1 MKKALLVFI
10 WVLTGLSAYLI
21 GLRKGSSSSEVPGG
35 IVRQKQEKQPSRQDA
50 EQPNRE
56 SFAASRPTDP
66 LSEPGEVEQ
75 GFVPFAG
82 GHQVSPVGGD
92 VFERI
97 QSSNPVIRMQAFA
110 ELLANPDQGS
120 IETAIEAYGKLPEG
134 PGRFSELRMLAFS
147 WAQVDPE
154 GAMKW
159 TQEQGR
165 MEKYIGSGAV
175 MDSWSR
181 SDPQGAIAWAKE
193 NFDGEDNPYF
203 IGIVSGMSETDMVGA
218 TELMT
223 TMPYGRS
230 RGRAAS
236 LLLERSWTQGEE
248 VAMNWAENLPE
259 GSLQNFAYGEIGKKI
274 ARKDLGRAVEWV
286 DGMDESEVKT
296 QVGED
301 VAERWAREDPAKAAE
316 WVGRM
321 PEGETRSE
329 SMEEVVSQWARKDP
343 TATAEW
349 LNQFPAGELMDE
361 PIQRFVREVVRKDPE
376 TAMTWAEAIVDE
388 ERKERTVSEVKR
400 VAERV
405 AREAEAA
412 ESGETSPQQEGQGRG
427 PGGRGPGGGRGGPPF
442 LQSR

>member
-1 MKKALLVFI
+1 MNKAILIFV
-10 WVLTGLSAYLI
+10 WVLTAACAYWLGLETRPEPSVQNPDIAQNNGNQESGNVPPLPPKSIRVSSA
-21 GLRKGSSSSEVPGG
+21 
-35 IVRQKQEKQPSRQDA
+35 D
-50 EQPNRE
+50 
-56 SFAASRPTDP
+56 
-66 LSEPGEVEQ
+66 GEVFLR
-75 GFVPFAG
+75 GADGVPL
-82 GHQVSPVGGD
+82 VREVVPREIISNEED
-92 VFERI
+92 VLTRI
-97 QSSNPVIRMQAFA
+97 ESSNPVVRMQAFA
-110 ELLANPDQGS
+110 ELLQNGDAES
-120 IETAIEAYGKLPEG
+120 IQTAIEAYNKLPGG
-134 PGRFSELRMLAFS
+134 PSRFSELRMLAFS
-147 WAQVDPE
+147 WAQIDPE

-159 TQEQGR
+159 ASEQGR

-203 IGIVSGMSETDMVGA
+203 IGIISGMSETDMVGA

-223 TMPYGRS
+223 SMPYGRS

-236 LLLERSWTQGEE
+236 ALLERSWTEGEA
-248 VAMNWAENLPE
+248 VAMSWAENLPD
-259 GSLQNFAYGEIGKKI
+259 GSLKNYAYGEIGKKI
-274 ARKDLGRAVEWV
+274 AREDLGRAVEWV
-286 DGMDESEVKT
+286 DGMDESEVKA

-301 VAERWAREDPAKAAE
+301 VAERWARENPAAAAE

-376 TAMTWAEAIVDE
+376 TAMTWAEAIVNE

-400 VAERV
+400 VAEHV
-405 AREAEAA
+405 ARQAEAA
-412 ESGETSPQQEGQGRG
+412 ESGQQPQQGEDRG
-427 PGGRGPGGGRGGPPF
+427 PGGGGRGGRGGPPF
-442 LQSR
+442 LQPR

>member
-1 MKKALLVFI
+1 MNKAILIFI
-10 WVLTGLSAYLI
+10 WVLTAACAYLVGLSNRPESL
-21 GLRKGSSSSEVPGG
+21 KDNPG
-35 IVRQKQEKQPSRQDA
+35 IVQNEEKVQSDIVPPLPSRPIQLSSADVEA
-50 EQPNRE
+50 FNGGSGTEPLVRE
-56 SFAASRPTDP
+56 VIPREIISNQ
-66 LSEPGEVEQ
+66 E
-75 GFVPFAG
+75 
-82 GHQVSPVGGD
+82 D
-92 VFERI
+92 VLTRI
-97 QSSNPVIRMQAFA
+97 ESSNPVVRMQAFA
-110 ELLANPDQGS
+110 ELLQGGDADS
-120 IETAIEAYGKLPEG
+120 IQAAIDAYKKLPEG
-134 PGRFSELRMLAFS
+134 PSRFSELRMLAFS
-147 WAQVDPE
+147 WAQIDPE
-154 GAMKW
+154 GAMNW

-193 NFDGEDNPYF
+193 NFEGEDNPYF
-203 IGIVSGMSETDMVGA
+203 IGIVRGMSETDMVGA

-223 TMPYGRS
+223 SMPYGRS

-236 LLLERSWTQGEE
+236 VLLERSWTQGED
-248 VAMNWAENLPE
+248 VAMNWAGDLPD
-259 GSLQNFAYGEIGKKI
+259 GSLKNYAYGEIGKKI
-274 ARKDLGRAVEWV
+274 AREDLGRAVEWV
-286 DGMDESEVKT
+286 DGMEESEVKT

-301 VAERWAREDPAKAAE
+301 VAERWARESPADAAE

-361 PIQRFVREVVRKDPE
+361 PIQRFVREVVRDDPE
-376 TAMTWAEAIVDE
+376 TAMTWAEAIVNE
-388 ERKERTVSEVKR
+388 ERKERTVADVKR

-405 AREAEAA
+405 ARETEAA
-412 ESGETSPQQEGQGRG
+412 ESGETPPQQEGQGRG

-442 LQSR
+442 LQPR

>member
-1 MKKALLVFI
+1 MNKAILIFVWVLTAASAYWLGLETRSEPLGKNPGIAPNDGGPTLGKVPPLPPRSIQVSSADSEAFPGETDGALLVREVI
-10 WVLTGLSAYLI
+10 PREIISNEEDVLT
-21 GLRKGSSSSEVPGG
+21 
-35 IVRQKQEKQPSRQDA
+35 
-50 EQPNRE
+50 
-56 SFAASRPTDP
+56 
-66 LSEPGEVEQ
+66 
-75 GFVPFAG
+75 
-82 GHQVSPVGGD
+82 
-92 VFERI
+92 RI
-97 QSSNPVIRMQAFA
+97 HSSNPVVRMQAFA
-110 ELLANPDQGS
+110 ELLQNGDAES
-120 IETAIEAYGKLPEG
+120 IQTAIDAYNKLPGG
-134 PGRFSELRMLAFS
+134 PSRFSELRMLAFS
-147 WAQVDPE
+147 WAQIDPE

-159 TQEQGR
+159 ASEQGR

-203 IGIVSGMSETDMVGA
+203 IGIISGMSETDMVGA

-223 TMPYGRS
+223 SLPYGRS

-236 LLLERSWTQGEE
+236 VLLERSWTEGEA
-248 VAMNWAENLPE
+248 VAMSWAENLPD
-259 GSLQNFAYGEIGKKI
+259 GSLKNYAYGEIGKKI
-274 ARKDLGRAVEWV
+274 AREDLGRAVEWV

-301 VAERWAREDPAKAAE
+301 VAERWARENPADAAE

-376 TAMTWAEAIVDE
+376 TAMTWAEAIVNE

-400 VAERV
+400 VAEHV
-405 AREAEAA
+405 ARQAEAA
-412 ESGETSPQQEGQGRG
+412 ESGEQPQQGE
-427 PGGRGPGGGRGGPPF
+427 GRGPGGGGRGGRGGPSF
-442 LQSR
+442 LQPR

>member
-1 MKKALLVFI
+1 MNKAILIFI
-10 WVLTGLSAYLI
+10 WVLTAACAYLVGLSNRPESL
-21 GLRKGSSSSEVPGG
+21 KENPG
-35 IVRQKQEKQPSRQDA
+35 IVRNEEKAPSGKV
-50 EQPNRE
+50 P
-56 SFAASRPTDP
+56 P
-66 LSEPGEVEQ
+66 LPPKAIQLSPADVEA
-75 GFVPFAG
+75 FN
-82 GHQVSPVGGD
+82 SGGD
-92 VFERI
+92 GEPVREVVPREIISNERDVLSRI
-97 QSSNPVIRMQAFA
+97 ESSNPVERTLAFA
-110 ELLANPDQGS
+110 ELLQNGDAES
-120 IETAIEAYGKLPEG
+120 IQAAVDAYNKMPGG

-147 WAQVDPE
+147 WAQIDPE

-193 NFDGEDNPYF
+193 NFEGEDNPYF
-203 IGIVSGMSETDMVGA
+203 IGIVRGMSETDMVGA

-223 TMPYGRS
+223 SMPYGRS

-236 LLLERSWTQGEE
+236 ILLERSWTEGED
-248 VAMNWAENLPE
+248 VAMNWAGNLPD
-259 GSLQNFAYGEIGKKI
+259 GSLKNYAYGQIGEKI
-274 ARKDLGRAVEWV
+274 AREDLGRAVEWV
-286 DGMDESEVKT
+286 DGMEESEVKT

-349 LNQFPAGELMDE
+349 LNEFPAGELMDE

-400 VAERV
+400 VAERI
-405 AREAEAA
+405 AKQAEAA
-412 ESGETSPQQEGQGRG
+412 ESGETPSGQEGEGRG
-427 PGGRGPGGGRGGPPF
+427 PGRGPGGGRGGPPF
-442 LQSR
+442 LQPR

>member
-1 MKKALLVFI
+1 MKNGIKVSLGFI
-10 WVLTGLSAYLI
+10 WVLTALSFYWFGLSS
-21 GLRKGSSSSEVPGG
+21 GSSSSESVAISGSL
-35 IVRQKQEKQPSRQDA
+35 KQEEQVTAQQKVQPIRISSVTSGLPDSAPGLGETEQDFI
-50 EQPNRE
+50 P
-56 SFAASRPTDP
+56 FTP
-66 LSEPGEVEQ
+66 EVG
-75 GFVPFAG
+75 GFVTEADL
-82 GHQVSPVGGD
+82 VN
-92 VFERI
+92 RI

-110 ELLANPDQGS
+110 ELLANPSQES
-120 IETAIEAYGKLPEG
+120 IEAALEAYKKLPEG
-134 PGRFSELRMLAFS
+134 PSRFSELRMIAFS

-181 SDPQGAIAWAKE
+181 SDPEGAIAWAKE
-193 NFDGEDNPYF
+193 NFEGEDNPYF
-203 IGIVSGMSETDMVGA
+203 IGIVSGMSETDMAGA

-259 GSLQNFAYGEIGKKI
+259 GSLQKFAYGEIGKKI
-274 ARKDLGRAVEWV
+274 AREDLGRAVDWV

-301 VAERWAREDPAKAAE
+301 VAERWARENPADAAE

-361 PIQRFVREVVRKDPE
+361 PIQRFVREVVRDDPE
-376 TAMTWAEAIVDE
+376 TALTWAEAIVDE

-400 VAERV
+400 VAERI
-405 AREAEAA
+405 AKQAEAA
-412 ESGETSPQQEGQGRG
+412 ESGEAPPEQEGQGRG
-427 PGGRGPGGGRGGPPF
+427 PGGRGGRGGPPF
-442 LQSR
+442 LQPR

>member
-1 MKKALLVFI
+1 MKIALLVFI

-21 GLRKGSSSSEVPGG
+21 GLRKGASSSETTAGL
-35 IVRQKQEKQPSRQDA
+35 VRPEQGEQTSRQEETRA
-50 EQPNRE
+50 GRV
-56 SFAASRPTDP
+56 SFAKSRRPDP
-66 LSEPGEVEQ
+66 LPGQGEVQQ

-82 GHQVSPVGGD
+82 EREDGVIGGD
-92 VFERI
+92 LFDRI
-97 QSSNPVIRMQAFA
+97 QSSNPVVRMQAFA
-110 ELLANPDQGS
+110 ELLQNGDEES
-120 IETAIEAYGKLPEG
+120 IQAAKEAYKKLPEG
-134 PGRFSELRMLAFS
+134 PSRFSELRMLAFS
-147 WAQVDPE
+147 LAQIDPE

-159 TQEQGR
+159 TKELGGFEQR
-165 MEKYIGSGAV
+165 IGSGAV

-223 TMPYGRS
+223 SMPYGRS

-236 LLLERSWTQGEE
+236 ILLERTWTQGEDT
-248 VAMNWAENLPE
+248 AMHWAENLPE
-259 GSLQNFAYGEIGKKI
+259 GSLQNFAFGEIGKKI
-274 ARKDLGRAVEWV
+274 AREDLGRAVEWV
-286 DGMDESEVKT
+286 DGMDESAVKA

-301 VAERWAREDPAKAAE
+301 VAERWARENPAEAAE

-376 TAMTWAEAIVDE
+376 TAMTWAEAIVNE

-405 AREAEAA
+405 AKEAEAA
-412 ESGETSPQQEGQGRG
+412 ESGQQPQQGEDRG
-427 PGGRGPGGGRGGPPF
+427 GGRGGRGGPPF
-442 LQSR
+442 LQPR

>member
-1 MKKALLVFI
+1 MNKAILIFI
-10 WVLTGLSAYLI
+10 WVLTAVSAYWVGLSNRPDPL
-21 GLRKGSSSSEVPGG
+21 KNNPG
-35 IVRQKQEKQPSRQDA
+35 IVRDEKKVPSEKVPPLPPRSIQLTAADVEA
-50 EQPNRE
+50 FNGGSDGEPIVRE
-56 SFAASRPTDP
+56 VIPREIIS
-66 LSEPGEVEQ
+66 SE
-75 GFVPFAG
+75 
-82 GHQVSPVGGD
+82 GD
-92 VFERI
+92 LLKRI
-97 QSSNPVIRMQAFA
+97 ESSNPVVRMQAFA
-110 ELLANPDQGS
+110 ELLANPDQES
-120 IETAIEAYGKLPEG
+120 IESAIEAYEKLPGG
-134 PGRFSELRMLAFS
+134 PARFSELRMLAFS

-181 SDPQGAIAWAKE
+181 SDPEGAIAWAKE

-203 IGIVSGMSETDMVGA
+203 IGIISGMSESDMLGA

-223 TMPYGRS
+223 SMPYGRS

-236 LLLERSWTQGEE
+236 ILLEKSWTEGED
-248 VAMNWAENLPE
+248 VAMQWAGDLPD
-259 GSLQNFAYGEIGKKI
+259 GSLKSYAYGQIGEKI

-286 DGMDESEVKT
+286 DGMEESEIKT

-349 LNQFPAGELMDE
+349 LNEFPAGELMDE

-388 ERKERTVSEVKR
+388 ERKERTVADVKR

-412 ESGETSPQQEGQGRG
+412 ESGEAPPQQEGQGRG
-427 PGGRGPGGGRGGPPF
+427 PGRGPGGGRGGPPF

>member
-1 MKKALLVFI
+1 MKNGIKVSLGFI
-10 WVLTGLSAYLI
+10 WVLTALSFYWFGLSS
-21 GLRKGSSSSEVPGG
+21 GSSSSESVAISGSL
-35 IVRQKQEKQPSRQDA
+35 KQEEQVTAQQKVQPIRISSVTSGLPDSAPGLGETEQDFI
-50 EQPNRE
+50 P
-56 SFAASRPTDP
+56 FTP
-66 LSEPGEVEQ
+66 EVG
-75 GFVPFAG
+75 GFVTEADL
-82 GHQVSPVGGD
+82 VN
-92 VFERI
+92 RI

-110 ELLANPDQGS
+110 ELLANPSQES
-120 IETAIEAYGKLPEG
+120 IEAALEAYKKLPEG
-134 PGRFSELRMLAFS
+134 PSRFSELRMIAFS

-181 SDPQGAIAWAKE
+181 SDPEGAIAWAKE
-193 NFDGEDNPYF
+193 NFEGEDNPYF
-203 IGIVSGMSETDMVGA
+203 IGIVSGMSETDMAGA

-259 GSLQNFAYGEIGKKI
+259 GSLQKFAYGEIGKKI
-274 ARKDLGRAVEWV
+274 AREDLGRAVDWV

-301 VAERWAREDPAKAAE
+301 VAERWARENPADAAE

-361 PIQRFVREVVRKDPE
+361 PIQRFVREVVRDDPE
-376 TAMTWAEAIVDE
+376 TALTWAEAIVDE

-400 VAERV
+400 VAERI
-405 AREAEAA
+405 AKQAEAA
-412 ESGETSPQQEGQGRG
+412 ESGEAPPEQEGQGRG
-427 PGGRGPGGGRGGPPF
+427 PGGRGGRGGPPF

>member
-1 MKKALLVFI
+1 MNKVLLIFI
-10 WVLTGLSAYLI
+10 WVLTGLSAYWI
-21 GLRKGSSSSEVPGG
+21 GLRKGSSSSESVAQA
-35 IVRQKQEKQPSRQDA
+35 IRSKQE
-50 EQPNRE
+50 EQTARSDKPESNRV
-56 SFAASRPTDP
+56 SFSKNRLPDSI
-66 LSEPGEVEQ
+66 SEQGEVAQ
-75 GFVPFAG
+75 GFVPFSG
-82 GHQVSPVGGD
+82 EREESRLGGD
-92 VFERI
+92 LSGRI

-110 ELLANPDQGS
+110 ELLANPSQES
-120 IETAIEAYGKLPEG
+120 IEAALEAYKKLPEG
-134 PGRFSELRMLAFS
+134 PSRFSELRMIAFS

-181 SDPQGAIAWAKE
+181 SDPEGAIAWAKE
-193 NFDGEDNPYF
+193 NFEGEDNPYF
-203 IGIVSGMSETDMVGA
+203 IGIVSGMSETDMAGA

-236 LLLERSWTQGEE
+236 LLLERTWTQGEE

-259 GSLQNFAYGEIGKKI
+259 GSLQKFAYGEIGKKI
-274 ARKDLGRAVEWV
+274 AREDLGRAVEWV

-301 VAERWAREDPAKAAE
+301 VAERWARENPADAAE

-361 PIQRFVREVVRKDPE
+361 PIQRFVREVVRDDPE
-376 TAMTWAEAIVDE
+376 TALTWAEAIVDE

-400 VAERV
+400 VAERI
-405 AREAEAA
+405 AKQAEAA
-412 ESGETSPQQEGQGRG
+412 ESGEAPPQQEGQGRG
-427 PGGRGPGGGRGGPPF
+427 PGGRGGRGGPPF
-442 LQSR
+442 LQPR

>member
-1 MKKALLVFI
+1 MNKAILIFI
-10 WVLTGLSAYLI
+10 WVLTAACAYLVGLSNRPEPLKDNPEVV
-21 GLRKGSSSSEVPGG
+21 RKEEKARSGNVPPLPPKAIQFSSA
-35 IVRQKQEKQPSRQDA
+35 D
-50 EQPNRE
+50 
-56 SFAASRPTDP
+56 
-66 LSEPGEVEQ
+66 VEA
-75 GFVPFAG
+75 FN
-82 GHQVSPVGGD
+82 SGGD
-92 VFERI
+92 GEPVREVVPREIVSNERDVLTRI
-97 QSSNPVIRMQAFA
+97 ESSNPVERTLAFA
-110 ELLANPDQGS
+110 ELLQNRDAES
-120 IETAIEAYGKLPEG
+120 IQAAVDAYNKMPGG

-147 WAQVDPE
+147 WAQSDPAA
-154 GAMKW
+154 AMAW
-159 TQEQGR
+159 TRELGGFEQR
-165 MEKYIGSGAV
+165 IGSGAV

-193 NFDGEDNPYF
+193 NFEGEDNPYF

-218 TELMT
+218 TDLMT
-223 TMPYGRS
+223 SMPYGRS

-236 LLLERSWTQGEE
+236 ILLERSWTEGEN
-248 VAMNWAENLPE
+248 VAMSWAENLPD
-259 GSLQNFAYGEIGKKI
+259 GSLKNYAYGEIGKKI
-274 ARKDLGRAVEWV
+274 AREDLGRAVEWV
-286 DGMDESEVKT
+286 DGMEESEVKT

-316 WVGRM
+316 WVARM

-376 TAMTWAEAIVDE
+376 TALTWAEAIVNE
-388 ERKERTVSEVKR
+388 ERKERTVADVKR

-412 ESGETSPQQEGQGRG
+412 ESGETPPQQEGQDRR
-427 PGGRGPGGGRGGPPF
+427 PGGRGSGGGRGGPSF
-442 LQSR
+442 LQPR

>member
-1 MKKALLVFI
+1 MKNAILVFV
-10 WVLTGLSAYLI
+10 WLLTGLSAFWGGMRY
-21 GLRKGSSSSEVPGG
+21 GSSGSES
-35 IVRQKQEKQPSRQDA
+35 IESTNRN
-50 EQPNRE
+50 EQMREAPPKKEVQTNRV
-56 SFAASRPTDP
+56 SFAVNRQADQ
-66 LSEPGEVEQ
+66 LSEQGEVEQ
-75 GFVPFAG
+75 GFLPYED
-82 GHQVSPVGGD
+82 VSREALTSED
-92 VFERI
+92 LFERI
-97 QSSNPVIRMQAFA
+97 QSSNPVVRMQAFA
-110 ELLANPDQGS
+110 ELLQNGDEES
-120 IETAIEAYGKLPEG
+120 IQAAIEAFKKLPEG

-147 WAQVDPE
+147 WAQSDPAA
-154 GAMKW
+154 AMAW
-159 TQEQGR
+159 TRELGGFEER
-165 MEKYIGSGAV
+165 IGSGAV

-193 NFDGEDNPYF
+193 NFEGEDNPYF

-223 TMPYGRS
+223 SMPYGRS

-236 LLLERSWTQGEE
+236 ILLERSWTEGED
-248 VAMNWAENLPE
+248 VAMSWAENLPD
-259 GSLQNFAYGEIGKKI
+259 GSLKNFAYGEIGKKI
-274 ARKDLGRAVEWV
+274 AREDLGRAVEWV
-286 DGMDESEVKT
+286 DGMEESEVKT

-301 VAERWAREDPAKAAE
+301 VAERWARENPAEAAE

-388 ERKERTVSEVKR
+388 ERKQRTVAEVNR
-400 VAERV
+400 VAERM
-405 AREAEAA
+405 AKQAEAA
-412 ESGETSPQQEGQGRG
+412 ESGEAPAQGDGRG
-427 PGGRGPGGGRGGPPF
+427 PGGRGPGGRGGPPF
-442 LQSR
+442 GQPR